1 MPKSNALL
9 VPTNV
14 KPVKY
19 QITLEPNMEAFT
31 FKGQESI
38 DIEILEPTDSIT
50 LNSVEIEVQSAQ
62 VSLGNGDSLNSQNI
76 TYDEEQEPA
85 LLQWLPDN
93 VVAIVL
99 CPFWQVHKLSLF

>member
-19 QITLEPNMEAFT
+19 QLTLEPNMEAFT

-50 LNSVEIEVQSAQ
+50 LNSVEIVVQSAKP
-62 VSLGNGDSLNSQNI
+62 VCFLKRRILGCSGQHHI
-76 TYDEEQEPA
+76 
-85 LLQWLPDN
+85 
-93 VVAIVL
+93 
-99 CPFWQVHKLSLF
+99 